1 MDETI
6 PWVET
11 DDGPSLLGG
20 RSKQDGKITFPMPSG
35 SEAEFFEQIHL
46 KREGKLWAY
55 TVQRFPPKS
64 PPFLGVNSPD
74 EFKPY
79 VVGYIELEG
88 QVIVESRI
96 ETDDLDALE
105 LGQDMVLTTIDLAR
119 GDGEGHFMTFAFK
132 AK

>member
-20 RSKQDGKITFPMPSG
+20 RSK
-35 SEAEFFEQIHL
+35 
-46 KREGKLWAY
+46 
-55 TVQRFPPKS
+55 
-64 PPFLGVNSPD
+64 
-74 EFKPY
+74 
-79 VVGYIELEG
+79 
-88 QVIVESRI
+88 VESRI

>member
-20 RSKQDGKITFPMPSG
+20 RSKQDGKITFPM
-35 SEAEFFEQIHL
+35 
-46 KREGKLWAY
+46 
-55 TVQRFPPKS
+55 
-64 PPFLGVNSPD
+64 
-74 EFKPY
+74 
-79 VVGYIELEG
+79 
-88 QVIVESRI
+88 VESRI